1 MHVVY
6 KSDGPDKPA
15 ITLTPNTSVYYVED
29 SLTIQCS
36 SNSNPPPVFTWSF
49 KPHNKSGVTMIEYSN
64 NKSKIMFPSLK
75 AEDSG
80 IYICMVNNLARPHFL
95 NTSANVSVLPK
106 ISEREYSGCK
116 QCGYTETC
124 QQSDEK
130 TVCVVNIWMPIAVVC
145 ILLSAAFAVS
155 SIIMIRQR
163 KRTRESTTTNNI
175 LNENRYVTLLCPP
188 FNILSHNL
196 QT

>member
-15 ITLTPNTSVYYVED
+15 ITLTPKKSVYYVED

-36 SNSNPPPVFTWSF
+36 SDSNPPPIFTWSF
-49 KPHNKSGVTMIEYSN
+49 KPHNKSGDTRIEYSN
-64 NKSKIMFPSLK
+64 DKSELVFSSLK

-80 IYICMVNNLARPHFL
+80 IYICIVNNSAGPHFL
-95 NTSANVSVLPK
+95 NTSVNVSVLPK
-106 ISEREYSGCK
+106 ISEREYSGCN

-130 TVCVVNIWMPIAVVC
+130 TVCKVNIWMPIAMVC

-163 KRTRESTTTNNI
+163 KRTPERNTTNNI

-188 FNILSHNL
+188 FNILPHNL

>member
-36 SNSNPPPVFTWSF
+36 SNSNPPPCFTWSF
-49 KPHNKSGVTMIEYSN
+49 KPHNKSGVTRIEYFN
-64 NKSKIMFPSLK
+64 NKSKIMFSSLK

-80 IYICMVNNLARPHFL
+80 IYICMVNNLARPHLL

-106 ISEREYSGCK
+106 LSEREYSDCN

-124 QQSDEK
+124 LQSDEK
-130 TVCVVNIWMPIAVVC
+130 TVCRVNIWMPIAMIC

-163 KRTRESTTTNNI
+163 KRTHKSTTTNNI

-188 FNILSHNL
+188 LNILSHNL